1 VTDLHLDG
9 ISKSFGNVTALR
21 DVSLDVADGEFFTLV
36 GPSGCGKT
44 TTLRTIAGFEQ
55 PDAGTVRFGDREMS
69 GVAPEDRD
77 VGVVF
82 QNYALFSHMTVG
94 ENVAYGLRFRETPG
108 GKSRDARVEELLDLV
123 DLSGFEDRDPDELS
137 GGQQQRVA
145 LARALAPGP
154 EVLLLDEPMSALDAR
169 LRQTLR
175 TQVKR
180 IQSELGIT
188 TVYVTHDQEEALA
201 VSDRVAVMN
210 DGRVEQVGR
219 PEDVYRR
226 PNTRF
231 VAEFLGEN
239 NVFAGTVRDD
249 GVEVGDAGAAV
260 RVGETTFRLADL
272 DAPGG
277 NEVASAG
284 REVVFCVRPEHLVRV
299 EKRDGK
305 STDDG
310 VENAFEATVEA
321 VEFLGESF
329 RAHLDW
335 DGRDVTLRAPERPE
349 TETLRIGF
357 DPEDAHVVSDG
368 RRERPAVEER

>member
-9 ISKSFGNVTALR
+9 ISKSFGDVTALR

-44 TTLRTIAGFEQ
+44 TILRAIAGFER
-55 PDAGTVRFGDREMS
+55 PDAGSVRFGDREMS

-108 GKSRDARVEELLDLV
+108 GKSKTERVAELLDLV